1 MRKIPMLL
9 AIALMAT
16 WGALNVGCA
25 PADAPP
31 ASDTPTG
38 TAPAEGSGTSTS
50 MNTVSFDVKGMM

>member
-1 MRKIPMLL
+1 MLL